1 MHQPHKPVAASAK
14 KPVPH
19 PWTFQLPAVSETTTY
34 PGAEGE
40 DDFVFKTGGL
50 KRGQMGRG
58 SDGGSVED
66 SAARAL
72 ARSQA
77 RKQREAVTGDPITG
91 AVPKAVLS
99 SSHR

>member
-1 MHQPHKPVAASAK
+1 M
-14 KPVPH
+14 
-19 PWTFQLPAVSETTTY
+19 
-34 PGAEGE
+34 
-40 DDFVFKTGGL
+40 FKAGGL
-50 KRGQMGRG
+50 KRGYLGGG
-58 SDGGSVED
+58 SSGGSVED